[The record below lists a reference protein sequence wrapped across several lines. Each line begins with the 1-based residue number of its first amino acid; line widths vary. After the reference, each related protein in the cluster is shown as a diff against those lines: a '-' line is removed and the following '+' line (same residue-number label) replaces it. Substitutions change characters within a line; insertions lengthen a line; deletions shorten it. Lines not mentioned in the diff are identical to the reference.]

1 MTPAGTAPTRTGPAW
16 TDKGE
21 YRVVVEPSP
30 RRIRVFFNGATIAD
44 SRAMRLL
51 HETRHAPVYYFPFAD
66 VDMRYLK
73 RTAHSTH
80 CPHKGDASYWTIT
93 VGDKVSENAVWAY
106 EDPIAAQPA
115 LKGLCAFYWNRV
127 DRWMEEDEDILFH
140 PKNPYCRVD
149 VVKSSR
155 HVRIT
160 VDGAVIAESI
170 RPMVLFETGLPPR
183 YYLPR
188 EDVRMDRLVRTD
200 LRTGCPYKGHA
211 SYWSIKAGGQMLDNV
226 VWSYEDPLPE
236 SERLRGLLAFWSE
249 KIDAVEV
256 DGQRI

>member
-1 MTPAGTAPTRTGPAW
+1 MTATGSAPTRTGPVW

-21 YRVVVEPSP
+21 YRVVVEPNP

-44 SRAMRLL
+44 SRNMRLL
-51 HETRHAPVYYFPFAD
+51 HETRHSPVYYFPFED
-66 VDMRYLK
+66 VAMQYLTK
-73 RTAHSTH
+73 TAHSTH
-80 CPHKGDASYWTIT
+80 CPHKGDASYWSIK
-93 VGDKVSENAVWAY
+93 VGDKVAENAIWAY
-106 EDPIAAQPA
+106 ENPIDRQPE

-127 DRWMEEDEDILFH
+127 DKWMEEDEEILIH
-140 PKNPYCRVD
+140 PKNPYWRVD

-155 HVRIT
+155 HVQ
-160 VDGAVIAESI
+160 VNVGGEVIADSK
-170 RPMVLFETGLPPR
+170 RPMVLFETGLQPR

-188 EDVRMDRLVRTD
+188 EDVRMDKLVRTD

-211 SYWSIKAGGQMLDNV
+211 SYWSLKAGDQTLENV

-236 SERLRGLLAFWSE
+236 SERVRGLVAFWSE
-249 KIDAVEV
+249 KIDAVTV